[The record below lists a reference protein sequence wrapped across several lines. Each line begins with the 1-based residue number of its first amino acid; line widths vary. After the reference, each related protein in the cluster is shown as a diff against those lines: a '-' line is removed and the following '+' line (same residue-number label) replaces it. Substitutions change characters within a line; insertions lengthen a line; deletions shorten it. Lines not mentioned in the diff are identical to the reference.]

1 MKNSYVSY
9 SPVARSVPFD
19 VLNLA
24 FTKNNVQEVFEEIR
38 KNTVFTPVY
47 YTTVASTTQNLD
59 NTTLVFVTGS
69 ATNYKLRFP
78 NATNLFNG
86 QNYIIVNSS
95 TAAIDVVDF
104 SNNLK
109 FNLLA
114 GAIGVIYLRSNA
126 TTGGI
131 WDGFV
136 VSGFAT
142 GILSYNVTS
151 DTIFTTSATT
161 DTLITGFSITPVAGQ
176 YAVWVGAD
184 TRITT
189 NNRLVDMV
197 VYKDSTP
204 IENTRRT
211 IQGVSSNFRA
221 LHTTLGIVSVN
232 GSNSISVRVRI
243 NSASSFEIRQR
254 ALLLIRLGPEV

>member
-59 NTTLVFVTGS
+59 DTTLVFVTGS

-126 TTGGI
+126 TTDGI

-151 DTIFTTSATT
+151 NTIFTTSATA

-197 VYKDSTP
+197 VYKDSTS

-243 NSASSFEIRQR
+243 NSASSFVIRQR
-254 ALLLIRLGPEV
+254 SLLLIRLGPGV

>member
-59 NTTLVFVTGS
+59 DTTLVFVTGS

-78 NATNLFNG
+78 NAINLFNG

-126 TTGGI
+126 TTNGI

-151 DTIFTTSATT
+151 NTIFTTSATT

-176 YAVWVGAD
+176 YAVWVEAD
-184 TRITT
+184 TRIITS
-189 NNRLVDMV
+189 NRLVDMV
-197 VYKDSTP
+197 VYKDSTS

-211 IQGVSSNFRA
+211 IQGVSANFRA

-232 GSNSISVRVRI
+232 GSNSISVHVRI

-254 ALLLIRLGPEV
+254 SLLLIRLGPEV

>member
-47 YTTVASTTQNLD
+47 YTTVASTTQNLND
-59 NTTLVFVTGS
+59 TTLVFVTGS

-114 GAIGVIYLRSNA
+114 GSIGVIYLRSNA
-126 TTGGI
+126 TANGI

-142 GILSYNVTS
+142 GIISYNVTS
-151 DTIFTTSATT
+151 NTFFTTSATT

-184 TRITT
+184 TRIIT
-189 NNRLVDMV
+189 NNRFVDMV
-197 VYKDSTP
+197 VYKDSTS

-211 IQGVSSNFRA
+211 IQGVSSGFRA
-221 LHTTLGIVSVN
+221 LLTTLGIVSVN

-243 NSASSFEIRQR
+243 NAASSFEIRQR
-254 ALLLIRLGPEV
+254 SMLLIRLGPGV